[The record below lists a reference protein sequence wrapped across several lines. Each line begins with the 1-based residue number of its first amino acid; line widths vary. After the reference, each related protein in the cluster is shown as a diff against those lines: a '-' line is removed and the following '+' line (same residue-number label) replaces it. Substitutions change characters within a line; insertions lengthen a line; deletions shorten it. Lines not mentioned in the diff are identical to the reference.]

1 MSVDLVRIVDS
12 IHREKNIPKEVLFE
26 GLQSALATAA
36 RKHYPDA
43 MDIQVT
49 IDPETGRIATVKD
62 GESVEPPDFGRIAAQ
77 TAKQVIIQ
85 KIREAERD
93 TLYDEFDGLRG
104 EMVTGTIQ
112 RFEGG
117 AVTVNLGKTDGLLP
131 RSESIPGESHHPGER
146 VRAIVL
152 DVRKVGQRVKIIL
165 SRTHPDFV
173 RRLFELEIPEIAD
186 QTIQIRALAREAGYR
201 SKVAVSSLD
210 QKVDAVGACVGVRG
224 IRIKNIVDELGG
236 ERIDIVRWND
246 TLQVLIP
253 NSLQPA
259 EIEEVLLCAL
269 LGRAIVLVRDDQ
281 LSLAIGRRGQNV
293 RLGSKL
299 VGWDIEIMTSD
310 ELDELIDK
318 AVGLF
323 SALEGCDTDLANRL
337 VEQGILSYDDL
348 SIMEIDDL
356 VSTVEGFDL
365 ELATSLVSQAER
377 LAELA
382 EQDELPRRKGA
393 RVASSL
399 SAPVDHGPPP
409 TEDTPTDES
418 DAGESDP
425 GGSDPG
431 GSDADGSE
439 VGDEARESGE
449 GMDPLDSETQDT
461 LLADSTLL
469 DNDPEPAAELAPTA
483 NNDDSEPLGD
493 EALSDEPDLSA
504 DSDSEVAGF
513 DSHDLDVADE
523 AGHLEHRGHEVTHP
537 PIDEQEDPDEADVEP
552 FDIRV
557 SRVVTSETGTE
568 PDPVNDTE
576 PEPEVF
582 EGPDPSPPVSDP
594 LEEADLAASVEPEPK
609 ESPDMDRQEP

>member
-43 MDIQVT
+43 ADITVT
-49 IDPETGRIATVKD
+49 IDPDTGRIATVKD
-62 GESVEPPDFGRIAAQ
+62 GEVVEPPDFGRIAAQ

-93 TLYDEFDGLRG
+93 TLFDEFDVLRG

-224 IRIKNIVDELGG
+224 TRIKNIVDELGG

-246 TLQVLIP
+246 ALQVLIP
-253 NSLQPA
+253 NALQPA
-259 EIEEVLLCAL
+259 EIEEVLLCNL

-293 RLGSKL
+293 RLASKL
-299 VGWDIEIMTSD
+299 VGWDIEIMTSE

-318 AVGLF
+318 AVGQF
-323 SALEGCDTDLANRL
+323 SNLEGCDADLSNRL

-356 VSTVEGFDL
+356 VNTIDGLDE
-365 ELATSLVSQAER
+365 ELARGLVSQSEQ
-377 LAELA
+377 LA
-382 EQDELPRRKGA
+382 EQAEQDDLPRRKGA
-393 RVASSL
+393 RVSPSPPAAGPEAEAATQAGSFSIEDLAGEPPIGEAAAPGPEAGEGQAELIGADAEPIPAPTDPDALDDASSQ
-399 SAPVDHGPPP
+399 
-409 TEDTPTDES
+409 E
-418 DAGESDP
+418 DAGHDTDLAE
-425 GGSDPG
+425 
-431 GSDADGSE
+431 E
-439 VGDEARESGE
+439 EAAYG
-449 GMDPLDSETQDT
+449 
-461 LLADSTLL
+461 
-469 DNDPEPAAELAPTA
+469 
-483 NNDDSEPLGD
+483 
-493 EALSDEPDLSA
+493 
-504 DSDSEVAGF
+504 
-513 DSHDLDVADE
+513 SHDFDLADE
-523 AGHLEHRGHEVTHP
+523 AGHVEHRGHEVTHP
-537 PIDEQEDPDEADVEP
+537 PIDEENPEEDEDRAPD
-552 FDIRV
+552 FGI
-557 SRVVTSETGTE
+557 GT
-568 PDPVNDTE
+568 V
-576 PEPEVF
+576 
-582 EGPDPSPPVSDP
+582 
-594 LEEADLAASVEPEPK
+594 LAASRAEEAPEAGDQPPEEDRPAPPTPEPDTPAAD
-609 ESPDMDRQEP
+609 EAETPGPDSPERPAMDPNQP

>member
-1 MSVDLVRIVDS
+1 MSVDLVRIVES
-12 IHREKNIPKEVLFE
+12 IHREKNIPKEVLFD

-43 MDIQVT
+43 QEIQVT
-49 IDPETGRIATVKD
+49 IDPDTGRIATLKD
-62 GESVEPPDFGRIAAQ
+62 GVSVEPPDFGRIAAQ

-93 TLYDEFDGLRG
+93 TLFDEFEVLRG

-224 IRIKNIVDELGG
+224 TRIKNIVDELGG
-236 ERIDIVRWND
+236 ERIDIVRWNEA
-246 TLQVLIP
+246 LQVLIP
-253 NSLQPA
+253 NALQPA
-259 EIEEVLLCAL
+259 EIEEVLLCNL

-293 RLGSKL
+293 RLASKL
-299 VGWDIEIMTSD
+299 VGWDIEIMTSE

-323 SALEGCDTDLANRL
+323 SALDGCDTDLANRL

-348 SIMEIDDL
+348 SIMEIDHL
-356 VSTVEGFDL
+356 VSTVEGFD
-365 ELATSLVSQAER
+365 EPLAQSLVSQAEH

-382 EQDELPRRKGA
+382 EQDETPRRKGA
-393 RVASSL
+393 RSLASAASVE
-399 SAPVDHGPPP
+399 SRHEPPAG
-409 TEDTPTDES
+409 DES
-418 DAGESDP
+418 TELPEEPSAG
-425 GGSDPG
+425 
-431 GSDADGSE
+431 
-439 VGDEARESGE
+439 GDQEPVAIG
-449 GMDPLDSETQDT
+449 LDSED
-461 LLADSTLL
+461 AVSASSSTESAESQEL
-469 DNDPEPAAELAPTA
+469 PESPAPEY
-483 NNDDSEPLGD
+483 GD
-493 EALSDEPDLSA
+493 SA
-504 DSDSEVAGF
+504 DETETSASY
-513 DSHDLDVADE
+513 DSHDLDLADE

-537 PIDEQEDPDEADVEP
+537 PVDDEEDPDETDVPPFEIRIGHVVPPPAEADA
-552 FDIRV
+552 
-557 SRVVTSETGTE
+557 ETDSSTTE
-568 PDPVNDTE
+568 SDDRPASPHSA
-576 PEPEVF
+576 PEPPTANSAD
-582 EGPDPSPPVSDP
+582 GSGSD
-594 LEEADLAASVEPEPK
+594 SPEP
-609 ESPDMDRQEP
+609 SAMDREEP